1 MRVTTVS
8 SLIVFA
14 VTAAGLTI
22 TSPEVGQSV
31 DNSKSVTVKWQAV
44 ETDPETFSIYLVNQ
58 NVYPPTQELVASD
71 VPKDKG
77 SYTIKAKSMD
87 GVDTGRGYQVNIVSD
102 TNQAILAQSSQFK
115 VAGHDKMSSISGKET
130 GISTDSATDFTSAT
144 DSISASGTA
153 TSVTASTSMTSSSAS
168 ITATESSTVPSTSPT
183 ITHTSISASSYTTSS
198 SFASPLSTSTHT
210 STSLLTTSTT
220 SANPYVAYLYLFI
233 VIFHNIL
240 ICPFNFEFYLE
251 HYIHNSILYFI
262 NGLVIIY
269 FAQFH

>member
-31 DNSKSVTVKWQAV
+31 DNSKSVTVRWQAV

-115 VAGHDKMSSISGKET
+115 VAGHDKMSSIS
-130 GISTDSATDFTSAT
+130 
-144 DSISASGTA
+144 
-153 TSVTASTSMTSSSAS
+153 AS

-198 SFASPLSTSTHT
+198 SFTSPLSTSTHT